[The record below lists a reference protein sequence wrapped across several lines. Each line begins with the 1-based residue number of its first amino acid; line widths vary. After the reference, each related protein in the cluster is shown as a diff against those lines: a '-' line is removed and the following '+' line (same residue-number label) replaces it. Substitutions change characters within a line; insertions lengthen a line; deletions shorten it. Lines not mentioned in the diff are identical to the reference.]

1 MGVGMQIVCVGFT
14 GYAALEAEA
23 GAQLVRLER
32 FRARLADCRLTIESR
47 TSDDGDRTYDVRLEL
62 LMHDRAPASL
72 PSSTGDDVNDTM
84 RRAFAHAE
92 QALSVW
98 HADES
103 EAAVALRQVKTGA
116 AAQ

>member
-1 MGVGMQIVCVGFT
+1 
-14 GYAALEAEA
+14 
-23 GAQLVRLER
+23 
-32 FRARLADCRLTIESR
+32 
-47 TSDDGDRTYDVRLEL
+47 
-62 LMHDRAPASL
+62 
-72 PSSTGDDVNDTM
+72 VNDTM

-92 QALSVW
+92 QALSAW

>member
-47 TSDDGDRTYDVRLEL
+47 TSEWNMNWNL
-62 LMHDRAPASL
+62 AL
-72 PSSTGDDVNDTM
+72 PSGGAALANAVTLTIELSLV
-84 RRAFAHAE
+84 E
-92 QALSVW
+92 QA
-98 HADES
+98 
-103 EAAVALRQVKTGA
+103 
-116 AAQ
+116 